1 MRTLLTACI
10 ISLLPLSAY
19 CEQRPPRVGL
29 ALLPLL
35 QPRFPVENA
44 RKVLATSDR
53 PTLAFLYG
61 PFGTGPRNALKL
73 VQGLGGVAHVQ
84 IYVLSGPTRA
94 PRAKIAGMQ
103 DFFKNLPIPHFNRK
117 VANDVEVQE
126 QFRARVLKIKEEI
139 VDPLPHAEFVLVP
152 ELEDN
157 LTRGGRERL
166 VSIIH
171 EVFSGY
177 PRVRVRT
184 NPLPLVRTEGVPVE
198 THDPKKI
205 KKLTHGDAFSEDGL
219 RVSHS
224 RSERL
229 IDRALEQGADY
240 YLWRC
245 EWQGT
250 CGGHWRTP
258 ERRTYKIRSKSS
270 LIRLLNKAPAHSPT
284 ETH

>member
-1 MRTLLTACI
+1 MKALLTACM
-10 ISLLPLSAY
+10 ISLLPLSGY
-19 CEQRPPRVGL
+19 CEQSTPRVGL

-35 QPRFPVENA
+35 QPRFPVEAA
-44 RKVLATSDR
+44 RKVLSTSDR
-53 PTLAFLYG
+53 PSLAFLYG
-61 PFGTGPRNALKL
+61 PFGTDPRNILKL
-73 VQGLGGVAHVQ
+73 VQGLEGEAHVQ

-94 PRAKIAGMQ
+94 PRAKIDGMQ
-103 DFFKNLPIPHFNRK
+103 DFFKDLPIPHFNRK
-117 VANDVEVQE
+117 VTNDFEVQE
-126 QFRARVLKIKEEI
+126 RFRARVLKIKEEI
-139 VDPLPHAEFVLVP
+139 IDPLPHAHFVLVP

-166 VSIIH
+166 VSILR

-177 PRVRVRT
+177 TRVCIRT

-205 KKLTHGDAFSEDGL
+205 KKLAVGDSFSEDGL

-224 RSERL
+224 RSQLL
-229 IDRALEQGADY
+229 IDRTLAQGADY

-250 CGGHWRTP
+250 CSGHWRAP
-258 ERRTYKIRSKSS
+258 ERRIYKIRSRAS
-270 LIRLLNKAPAHSPT
+270 LVRLLATAPARSQ
-284 ETH
+284 